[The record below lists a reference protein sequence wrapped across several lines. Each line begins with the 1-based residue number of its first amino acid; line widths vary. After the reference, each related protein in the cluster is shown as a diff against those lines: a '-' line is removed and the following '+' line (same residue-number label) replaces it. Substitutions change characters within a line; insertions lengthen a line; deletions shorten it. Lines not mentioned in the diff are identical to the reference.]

1 MNTMN
6 NENTPN
12 AMRPAE
18 GRPLNQSFYVGG
30 RNIFAGEYPGDK
42 YEANAKDKIRQMT
55 EFGVRHY
62 IDLTEEGELKPY
74 AHLLPSDATYTRFPI
89 RDVSVPRSIDEV
101 KTLIGHIDELSAR
114 NDGYVYIHCWGGV
127 GRTGTIV
134 ACYLAQ
140 HMEYP
145 TLEKVLSQLRTRFSE
160 MPKSAYRRTPETSE
174 QDQFV
179 QEYIQS
185 IS

>member
-1 MNTMN
+1 MN

-12 AMRPAE
+12 TMRPTE
-18 GRPLNQSFYVGG
+18 GRPLNLSFYVGG
-30 RNIFAGEYPGDK
+30 QNIFAGEYPGDK
-42 YEANAKDKIRQMT
+42 YEAKAEDKIRQMT
-55 EFGVRHY
+55 EFGVRHF

-89 RDVSVPRSIDEV
+89 RDVNVPRSIDDV
-101 KTLIGHIDELSAR
+101 KTLIGHIDELSAC

-140 HMEYP
+140 HMEHP

-179 QEYIQS
+179 QKYIQS

>member
-1 MNTMN
+1 MKNPDKPYS
-6 NENTPN
+6 PN
-12 AMRPAE
+12 
-18 GRPLNQSFYVGG
+18 GPLKQSFYVGE
-30 RNIFAGEYPGDK
+30 NIFAGEYPGAID
-42 YEANAKDKIRQMT
+42 EAVAKAKIWQMT
-55 EFGVRHY
+55 QFGVHHY
-62 IDLTEEGELKPY
+62 IDLTEEGELCPY
-74 AHLLPSDATYTRFPI
+74 AHLLPSDTSYTRFPI
-89 RDVSVPRSIDEV
+89 RDVSVPNSIEEV
-101 KTLIGHIDELSAR
+101 KNLIEHINELSAR

-145 TLEKVLSQLRTRFSE
+145 TLEKVLSQLRTRFTE

-179 QEYIQS
+179 QKYIQS